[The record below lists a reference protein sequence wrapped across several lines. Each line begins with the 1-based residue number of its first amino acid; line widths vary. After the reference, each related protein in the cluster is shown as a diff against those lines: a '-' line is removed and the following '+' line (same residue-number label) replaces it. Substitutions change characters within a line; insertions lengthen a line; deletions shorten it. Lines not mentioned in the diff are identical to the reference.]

1 MFEHDNVEIRL
12 NINQKKKKDILIFN
26 FRRGQFYFGKLS
38 KISRYKFMNI
48 SVVFYRREGI
58 TFPVDK
64 ILNYFR
70 EARTEER
77 NGEFPSKGAISTVTF
92 ISVHSLSIPLP
103 LPLSRRNPSI
113 SARLAF

>member
-1 MFEHDNVEIRL
+1 
-12 NINQKKKKDILIFN
+12 
-26 FRRGQFYFGKLS
+26 
-38 KISRYKFMNI
+38 MNI

-92 ISVHSLSIPLP
+92 ISVHFVHPLPSPLPLP

-113 SARLAF
+113 SVRLAF